1 MSFGSEILL
10 KVGVVLAFALNGAV
24 IFTLM
29 DVKASAWMQ
38 RRPGPLH
45 VGLRGLIF
53 PLAEVIKFIQKEDII
68 PTKVD
73 KTIFKLAPAFVLFS
87 VFGLFVVVPISPTL
101 VVVDLNL
108 GVFYLLAIS
117 TLSTLGVL
125 IAGWSSANKYS
136 LMGGLRAAGQL
147 IAYEL
152 PLILAVVGV
161 VIQAETMSLVG
172 IVEKQI
178 EWGLPFVIAG
188 QGIAFLIF
196 MIAATAEMM
205 RVPFD
210 MPIGES
216 ELVMGFMTEYSGI
229 RFLIFY
235 IAEYIN
241 MFVMCAIA
249 STLFLGGY
257 HIPLLPVEWVNFY
270 GPVSV
275 LTKTL
280 LLGFILVLVRWSF
293 PRFRED
299 QLQNIAWKILI
310 PLSLLNILITSV
322 MTLTYTHLTLPTIL
336 LV

>member
-1 MSFGSEILL
+1 MSFGTEILV
-10 KVGVVLAFALNGAV
+10 KVGAVLAFALNGAI

-68 PTKVD
+68 PSKVD

-87 VFGLFVVVPISPTL
+87 VFGLFVVVTIRPTL

-125 IAGWSSANKYS
+125 VAGWSSANKYS

-161 VIQAETMSLVG
+161 VIQAETMSMVG

-178 EWGLPFVIAG
+178 EWGLPFAIAG
-188 QGIAFLIF
+188 QGIAFVIF

-205 RVPFD
+205 RIPFD

-249 STLFLGGY
+249 ATIFLGGY
-257 HIPLLPVEWVNFY
+257 HVPLLPVEWVNFY
-270 GPVSV
+270 GPVV
-275 LTKTL
+275 LLTKTL
-280 LLGFILVLVRWSF
+280 GLAFILVLVRWSF

-310 PLSLLNILITSV
+310 PLSLLNIFVTSIMKV
-322 MTLTYTHLTLPTIL
+322 
-336 LV
+336 VF

>member
-10 KVGVVLAFALNGAV
+10 KVGVVLAFALNGAG

-322 MTLTYTHLTLPTIL
+322 MK
-336 LV
+336 VVF

>member
-24 IFTLM
+24 ICTLM

-45 VGLRGLIF
+45 VGLRGFIF
-53 PLAEVIKFIQKEDII
+53 PLAEVIKFIQKEDIV

-73 KTIFKLAPAFVLFS
+73 KTIFKLAPAFILFS

-322 MTLTYTHLTLPTIL
+322 MK
-336 LV
+336 VVF

>member
-53 PLAEVIKFIQKEDII
+53 PLAEVIKFILKEDII

-322 MTLTYTHLTLPTIL
+322 MK
-336 LV
+336 VVF

>member
-1 MSFGSEILL
+1 MSFGTEILV
-10 KVGVVLAFALNGAV
+10 KVGAVLAFALNGAI

-45 VGLRGLIF
+45 VGLRGFIF
-53 PLAEVIKFIQKEDII
+53 PLAEVIKFIQKEDIV

-73 KTIFKLAPAFVLFS
+73 KTIFKLAPAFILFS

-117 TLSTLGVL
+117 TVSTLGVL

-161 VIQAETMSLVG
+161 VIQAETMSMVG

-178 EWGLPFVIAG
+178 EWGLPFAVAG
-188 QGIAFLIF
+188 QGIAFVIF

-205 RVPFD
+205 RIPFD

-249 STLFLGGY
+249 ATIFLGGY
-257 HIPLLPVEWVNFY
+257 HVPLLPVEWVNFY
-270 GPVSV
+270 GPVV
-275 LTKTL
+275 LLTKTL
-280 LLGFILVLVRWSF
+280 GLAFILVLVRWSF

-310 PLSLLNILITSV
+310 PLSLLNIFVTSIMKV
-322 MTLTYTHLTLPTIL
+322 
-336 LV
+336 VF

>member
-73 KTIFKLAPAFVLFS
+73 KSIFKLAPAFVLFS

-322 MTLTYTHLTLPTIL
+322 MK
-336 LV
+336 VVF

>member
-125 IAGWSSANKYS
+125 IAGWASANKYS

-322 MTLTYTHLTLPTIL
+322 MK
-336 LV
+336 VVF

>member
-10 KVGVVLAFALNGAV
+10 KVGVVLAFALIGAV

-322 MTLTYTHLTLPTIL
+322 MK
-336 LV
+336 VVF

>member
-10 KVGVVLAFALNGAV
+10 KVGVVLAFALNGAI

-322 MTLTYTHLTLPTIL
+322 MK
-336 LV
+336 VVF

>member
-1 MSFGSEILL
+1 MSFGTEILV
-10 KVGVVLAFALNGAV
+10 KVGVVIAFALNGAV

-322 MTLTYTHLTLPTIL
+322 MK
-336 LV
+336 VVF

>member
-216 ELVMGFMTEYSGI
+216 ELVM
-229 RFLIFY
+229 
-235 IAEYIN
+235 
-241 MFVMCAIA
+241 
-249 STLFLGGY
+249 
-257 HIPLLPVEWVNFY
+257 
-270 GPVSV
+270 
-275 LTKTL
+275 
-280 LLGFILVLVRWSF
+280 
-293 PRFRED
+293 
-299 QLQNIAWKILI
+299 
-310 PLSLLNILITSV
+310 
-322 MTLTYTHLTLPTIL
+322 
-336 LV
+336 

>member
-1 MSFGSEILL
+1 LL
-10 KVGVVLAFALNGAV
+10 LLLNGAV

-322 MTLTYTHLTLPTIL
+322 MK
-336 LV
+336 VVF

>member
-1 MSFGSEILL
+1 MIDGSEILV
-10 KVGVVLAFALNGAV
+10 KAGIVLAFALNGAV
-24 IFTLM
+24 IFTIL
-29 DVKASAWMQ
+29 DVKGASWMQ

-45 VGLRGLIF
+45 VGLRGFIF
-53 PLAEVIKFIQKEDII
+53 PLAEIIKFFQKEDIT
-68 PTKVD
+68 PKNVD
-73 KTIFKLAPAFVLFS
+73 TAVFKWAPAYVLAS

-101 VVVDLNL
+101 VGSDLDL

-117 TLSTLGVL
+117 SLSTLGVL
-125 IAGWSSANKYS
+125 TAGWSSANKYS
-136 LMGGLRAAGQL
+136 LMGGIRAAGQL

-152 PLILAVVGV
+152 PLILSVVGV

-178 EWGLPFVIAG
+178 EWGLPFAISG
-188 QGIAFLIF
+188 QGIAFIIF

-216 ELVMGFMTEYSGI
+216 ELVSGFLTEYSGV

-235 IAEYIN
+235 IAEYMN
-241 MFVMCAIA
+241 MFIMCAIA

-257 HIPLLPVEWVNFY
+257 HFPLLPVEWVNFY
-270 GPVSV
+270 GPVV
-275 LTKTL
+275 LITKTF

-299 QLQNIAWKILI
+299 QLQNLAWKILI
-310 PLSLLNILITSV
+310 PLSLLNILITSIMKV
-322 MTLTYTHLTLPTIL
+322 
-336 LV
+336 VF

>member
-68 PTKVD
+68 PSKVD

-125 IAGWSSANKYS
+125 VAGWSSANKYS

-205 RVPFD
+205 RIPFD

-322 MTLTYTHLTLPTIL
+322 MK
-336 LV
+336 VVF

>member
-205 RVPFD
+205 RIPFD

-249 STLFLGGY
+249 ATIFLGGY
-257 HIPLLPVEWVNFY
+257 HVPLLPVEWVNFY
-270 GPVSV
+270 GPVV
-275 LTKTL
+275 LLTKTL
-280 LLGFILVLVRWSF
+280 GLAFILVLVRWSF

-310 PLSLLNILITSV
+310 PLSLLNIFVTSIMKV
-322 MTLTYTHLTLPTIL
+322 
-336 LV
+336 VF

>member
-10 KVGVVLAFALNGAV
+10 KVRVVLAFALNGAV

-322 MTLTYTHLTLPTIL
+322 MK
-336 LV
+336 VVF

>member
-1 MSFGSEILL
+1 MSFGTEILI

-29 DVKASAWMQ
+29 DVKGSAWMQ

-45 VGLRGLIF
+45 VGLRGFIF

-73 KTIFKLAPAFVLFS
+73 KTVFKLAPAFILFS

-101 VVVDLNL
+101 VVADLNL

-117 TLSTLGVL
+117 TISTLGVL
-125 IAGWSSANKYS
+125 TAGWSSANKYS

-188 QGIAFLIF
+188 QGVAFVIF

-205 RVPFD
+205 RIPSD

-216 ELVMGFMTEYSGI
+216 ELVSGFMTEYSGI

-249 STLFLGGY
+249 ATLFLGGY

-270 GPVSV
+270 GPVSL

-322 MTLTYTHLTLPTIL
+322 MK
-336 LV
+336 VVF

>member
-1 MSFGSEILL
+1 MSEVLI
-10 KVGVVLAFALNGAV
+10 KVGWLALAALNGAV
-24 IFTLM
+24 IFTIM
-29 DVKASAWMQ
+29 DVKGASWMQ

-45 VGLRGLIF
+45 VGLRGFIF
-53 PLAEVIKFIQKEDII
+53 PLAEIIKFIQKEDII
-68 PTKVD
+68 PTEVD
-73 KTIFKLAPAFVLFS
+73 RPVFKWAPAY
-87 VFGLFVVVPISPTL
+87 VVVSAVSLFAIVPLSPSL
-101 VVVDLNL
+101 VIVDLEL
-108 GVFYLLAIS
+108 GVFFALAIS
-117 TLSTLGVL
+117 SLSTIGVL
-125 IAGWSSANKYS
+125 TAGWSSANKYS

-178 EWGLPFVIAG
+178 EWGVPFIFSG
-188 QGIAFLIF
+188 QIIAFLIF
-196 MIAATAEMM
+196 MVAATAEMM

-216 ELVMGFMTEYSGI
+216 ELVSGFMTEYSGI

-235 IAEYIN
+235 ISEYMN
-241 MFVMCAIA
+241 MFIMCAIA

-270 GPVSV
+270 GPISL
-275 LTKTL
+275 LTKTFI
-280 LLGFILVLVRWSF
+280 LGFILVAVRWSF

-299 QLQNIAWKILI
+299 QLQNLAWKFLI
-310 PLSLLNILITSV
+310 PVSLLNILITAV
-322 MTLTYTHLTLPTIL
+322 MK
-336 LV
+336 VGF

>member
-241 MFVMCAIA
+241 MFVMGAIA

-322 MTLTYTHLTLPTIL
+322 MK
-336 LV
+336 VVF

>member
-1 MSFGSEILL
+1 MSFGTEILV

-68 PTKVD
+68 PSKVD

-161 VIQAETMSLVG
+161 VIQAETMSMVG

-178 EWGLPFVIAG
+178 EWGLPFAIAG
-188 QGIAFLIF
+188 QGIAFVIF

-205 RVPFD
+205 RIPFD

-249 STLFLGGY
+249 ATIFLGGY
-257 HIPLLPVEWVNFY
+257 HVPLLPVEWVNFY
-270 GPVSV
+270 GPVV
-275 LTKTL
+275 LLTKTL
-280 LLGFILVLVRWSF
+280 GLAFILVLVRWSF

-310 PLSLLNILITSV
+310 PLSLLNIFVTSIMKV
-322 MTLTYTHLTLPTIL
+322 
-336 LV
+336 VF

>member
-1 MSFGSEILL
+1 MSFGTEILV
-10 KVGVVLAFALNGAV
+10 KVGVVLAFALNGAI

-322 MTLTYTHLTLPTIL
+322 MK
-336 LV
+336 VVF

>member
-1 MSFGSEILL
+1 MSFGTEILV

-125 IAGWSSANKYS
+125 VAGWSSANKYS

-205 RVPFD
+205 RIPFD

-322 MTLTYTHLTLPTIL
+322 MK
-336 LV
+336 VVF

>member
-1 MSFGSEILL
+1 MSFGTEILI

-29 DVKASAWMQ
+29 DVKGSAWMQ

-45 VGLRGLIF
+45 VGLRGFIF

-73 KTIFKLAPAFVLFS
+73 KTVFKLAPAFILFS

-101 VVVDLNL
+101 VVADLNL

-117 TLSTLGVL
+117 TISTLGVL
-125 IAGWSSANKYS
+125 TAGWSSANKYS

-188 QGIAFLIF
+188 QGVAFVIF

-205 RVPFD
+205 RIPFD

-216 ELVMGFMTEYSGI
+216 ELVSGFMTEYSGI

-249 STLFLGGY
+249 ATLFLGGY

-270 GPVSV
+270 GPVSL

-322 MTLTYTHLTLPTIL
+322 IK
-336 LV
+336 VVF

>member
-1 MSFGSEILL
+1 MSFGTEILV

-73 KTIFKLAPAFVLFS
+73 KTIFKLAPAFILFS

-205 RVPFD
+205 RIPFD

-322 MTLTYTHLTLPTIL
+322 MK
-336 LV
+336 VVF

>member
-1 MSFGSEILL
+1 MSFGTEILL

-205 RVPFD
+205 RIPFD

-322 MTLTYTHLTLPTIL
+322 MK
-336 LV
+336 VVF

>member
-1 MSFGSEILL
+1 MSFGSEILV

-205 RVPFD
+205 RIPFD

-249 STLFLGGY
+249 ATIFLGGY
-257 HIPLLPVEWVNFY
+257 HVPLLPVEWVNFY
-270 GPVSV
+270 GPVV
-275 LTKTL
+275 LLTKTL
-280 LLGFILVLVRWSF
+280 GLAFILVLVRWSF

-310 PLSLLNILITSV
+310 PLSLLNIFVTSIMKV
-322 MTLTYTHLTLPTIL
+322 
-336 LV
+336 VF

>member
-1 MSFGSEILL
+1 MSFGTEILV

-68 PTKVD
+68 PSKVD

-125 IAGWSSANKYS
+125 VAGWSSANKYS

-322 MTLTYTHLTLPTIL
+322 MK
-336 LV
+336 VVF